1 MFGILLEFDIVKG
14 VEKFLY
20 DLLIVIIGSEEKI
33 EMVVNCNLV
42 NFEEKFMCEVV
53 YFYIIE

>member
-33 EMVVNCNLV
+33 EMVVNYNLV